1 MAVGVSAGN
10 LLTAVAAARLLGID
24 DFGAFSI
31 VRGTVYM
38 MVSIAGLGI
47 GLTATRYIAGMKTTQ
62 PERLGKV
69 LGLCELSAWGSGV
82 FFALLFL
89 GLAPQIAEQSLNAP
103 QVTGQLRLAAL
114 YILFISFNFYQ
125 IGVLNGFEAF
135 LPQAKISFV
144 QAFVALALTA
154 GLIWWLALDGAA
166 LSLGLVAV
174 ANCIFY
180 QKAIRQELKSWN
192 IAICYRQLRHESEV
206 LSGFTLP
213 AALAAIIGALTIWS
227 GSACLVR
234 QTDGLAQMAIFT
246 AAGYVRS
253 LIMFVPDLVT
263 RAASPILCSLAGEQK
278 QSGYS
283 RIFGINLAIV
293 AGSALVAAVLL
304 TFAGPLLLAL
314 FGRSFSSGGSA
325 IILAVAAGAV
335 IEVIANTLYQPI
347 YVYGRL
353 WWQVGIVILWSAVLY
368 VVAVLATPMWG
379 ALGLAAA
386 YLAAHCLSAV
396 LYVVA
401 IFRLKKG
408 KI

>member
-1 MAVGVSAGN
+1 MAIGVSAGN
-10 LLTAVAAARLLGID
+10 LLTAVVAARLLGIE

-47 GLTATRYIAGMKTTQ
+47 GLTATRYIAEMKTAQ

-69 LGLCELSAWGSGV
+69 LGLCELSAWGSGL

-89 GLAPQIAEQSLNAP
+89 CLAPQIAEQSLNAP
-103 QVTGQLRLAAL
+103 QVTGQLRLASV

-144 QAFVALALTA
+144 QALLSLVFTASLT
-154 GLIWWLALDGAA
+154 WWLALDGAA
-166 LSLGLVAV
+166 LSLGLAAM
-174 ANCIFY
+174 ANCILY
-180 QKAIRQELKSWN
+180 QMAIHRELKSWN
-192 IAICYRQLRHESEV
+192 IVIYYRQLRSESDV

-213 AALAAIIGALTIWS
+213 AALAAVIGALTMWS

-234 QTDGLAQMAIFT
+234 QADGLAQMAVFT
-246 AAGYVRS
+246 AAGNVRS
-253 LIMFVPDLVT
+253 LIMFIPELVT
-263 RAASPILCSLAGEQK
+263 KVASPILCSLAGEQN

-283 RIFGINLAIV
+283 RVFWINLTIV
-293 AGSALVAAVLL
+293 AGSSLVVAVLL
-304 TFAGPLLLAL
+304 TLAGPWLMAL
-314 FGRSFSSGGSA
+314 FGRSFSNAGSA
-325 IILAVAAGAV
+325 IVLAVAAGAV
-335 IEVIANTLYQPI
+335 VEVIANTLYQPI
-347 YVYGRL
+347 YVRGRL
-353 WWQVGIVILWSAVLY
+353 WWQVGIISAWG
-368 VVAVLATPMWG
+368 VALNGIAALTAPVWG

-386 YLAAHCLSAV
+386 YLAAHLLSGA
-396 LYVVA
+396 LYVLA
-401 IFRLKKG
+401 IFRLEKG